1 MTLLNVIFIKLC
13 LHFLNYSRDARA
25 KSGFTDE
32 KLQEIVH
39 KTGPPPLEQL
49 APDFQALTQLKTL
62 ESDRT
67 LEERNSRT
75 KSESREQVRFEA
87 SSESPVEN
95 VTSVVKFGFS

>member
-49 APDFQALTQLKTL
+49 APDFEALTQLKTF
-62 ESDRT
+62 DRK

>member
-1 MTLLNVIFIKLC
+1 MKLLNVIFIELC

-49 APDFQALTQLKTL
+49 APDFQALTQLKTF
-62 ESDRT
+62 ESDRK
-67 LEERNSRT
+67 LEDSRT